1 MRHRHRRPLRAV
13 VATMALT
20 LSACGGGA
28 PSGAAP
34 HGDSTGVTASSIAL
48 GTTFALSGPAS
59 AYGVIPKG
67 TQAYFQYVNDHG
79 GVNGRKIDYR
89 VLDDGYSPPQTV
101 QLTRQ
106 LVQQDRVFAMVGGFG
121 TQQQMAVRQYLND
134 RRVPQLFVTSGAA
147 TWATDYHQFP
157 WSISWLPTFATES
170 MIDAGYVKRT
180 LPGARIGV
188 LYQND
193 DFGQD
198 YLTGLERGMGDA
210 TRQILDREPYDVSA
224 ADVSSQVARLRGSG
238 ADTLFIFA
246 TARFAIQTMVS
257 AYKLGWHP
265 RTLLSYTSAASTII
279 DAVDRAAGSVDATEG
294 ITSVGFELDPGNPA
308 DASLPGTGLYQQIMG
323 RYLPGADQ
331 SNVFYLTGMSNAYM
345 VVDAL
350 RRAGADLT
358 REGLMRAAASMS
370 EPANPFLLPG
380 VVARTTATDHF
391 PITQM
396 EIGHFHK
403 GIFQLSGAL
412 EDTRSAMLSLV
423 AH

>member
-1 MRHRHRRPLRAV
+1 VRHHHRELVPAL
-13 VATMALT
+13 VATLSIT
-20 LSACGGGA
+20 LSACGG
-28 PSGAAP
+28 SGSSAAAP
-34 HGDSTGVTASSIAL
+34 HGDSTGVTAGSILL

-106 LVQQDRVFAMVGGFG
+106 LVQQDKVFAMVGGFG

-134 RRVPQLFVTSGAA
+134 HKVPQLFVTSGAA
-147 TWATDYHQFP
+147 TWGADYHRYP

-170 MIDAGYVKRT
+170 MIYANYVKQT
-180 LPGARIGV
+180 LPGAKIGV

-198 YLTGLERGMGDA
+198 YLTGLERGMGDSA
-210 TRQILDREPYDVSA
+210 RQIIDREPYEVSA
-224 ADVSSQVARLRGSG
+224 ADLSSQVARLRGSG

-257 AYKLGWHP
+257 AYKLAWHP
-265 RTLLSYTSAASTII
+265 RIILSYTSAASTII
-279 DAVDRAAGSVDATEG
+279 NAVDKAAGSVDATEG
-294 ITSVGFELDPGNPA
+294 ITSAGFQLDAGNPA
-308 DASLPGTGLYQQIMG
+308 YASNPGTRLYRQIMSK
-323 RYLPGADQ
+323 YLPGADQ
-331 SNVFYLTGMSNAYM
+331 TNVFYLTGMSNAYM
-345 VVDAL
+345 IVDAL
-350 RRAGADLT
+350 IRAGADLT
-358 REGLMRAAASMS
+358 REGLMRAAATMTESG
-370 EPANPFLLPG
+370 NPFLLPG
-380 VVARTTATDHF
+380 VVVKTTPSDHF

-396 EIGHFHK
+396 EIGHFHNAV
-403 GIFQLSGAL
+403 FQLAGTL
-412 EDTRSAMLSLV
+412 EDTRNRLVSLISP
-423 AH
+423 

>member
-1 MRHRHRRPLRAV
+1 MRHRHRRPVHAV
-13 VATMALT
+13 VAALAVT
-20 LSACGGGA
+20 LSACGGA
-28 PSGAAP
+28 ATGAAP
-34 HGDSTGVTASSIAL
+34 HGDSTGVTAGSIVL

-67 TQAYFQYVNDHG
+67 TKAYYQYVNDHG

-147 TWATDYHQFP
+147 TWGADYRRYP
-157 WSISWLPTFATES
+157 WSMSWLPTFATES
-170 MIDAGYVKRT
+170 KIYADYVKRT
-180 LPGARIGV
+180 APGARIGV

-210 TRQILDREPYDVSA
+210 ARQIVDREPYDVSA
-224 ADVSSQVARLRGSG
+224 ADLSSQVARLRGSG

-257 AYKLGWHP
+257 AYRLGWHP
-265 RTLLSYTSAASTII
+265 RIMLSYTSAASTII
-279 DAVDRAAGSVDATEG
+279 NAVDRAAGSVDATEG

-308 DASLPGTGLYQQIMG
+308 DATLPGTPLYQQIMTK
-323 RYLPGADQ
+323 YLPGADQ

-350 RRAGADLT
+350 KRAGADLT

-396 EIGHFHK
+396 EIGHFHR
-403 GIFQLSGAL
+403 GVFQLSGTL
-412 EDTRSAMLSLV
+412 EDTRSTVLALV
-423 AH
+423 GS

>member
-1 MRHRHRRPLRAV
+1 
-13 VATMALT
+13 
-20 LSACGGGA
+20 
-28 PSGAAP
+28 
-34 HGDSTGVTASSIAL
+34 
-48 GTTFALSGPAS
+48 
-59 AYGVIPKG
+59 
-67 TQAYFQYVNDHG
+67 
-79 GVNGRKIDYR
+79 
-89 VLDDGYSPPQTV
+89 
-101 QLTRQ
+101 
-106 LVQQDRVFAMVGGFG
+106 MVGGFG

-210 TRQILDREPYDVSA
+210 TRQIIDREPYDVSA